1 VFDWMRKQKPF
12 LGVDI
17 GSASIKVVQLVPS
30 GRGVRLKHAS
40 LIELQPQNGTESETP
55 VQSVSKLLRREKN
68 LAKERLATLFSG
80 PNVII
85 RYLTLP
91 KMPLGELEEAVRW
104 EAKKQTTQP
113 LEDFVVD
120 FFVMGETQHN
130 EIKRNEIILVM
141 AESTL
146 VKTQMEEF
154 QGSGFTISALDI
166 NQLVLLNTI
175 RHHRPKDLSENLAF
189 IDIGA
194 GHLDIGIAK
203 NGILRFTRSVQNGGE
218 GITQAIQRELNVD
231 FQEAERM
238 KRERGL
244 KKNKVEAM
252 EEGEDR
258 LYQIIKEGVDRFV
271 VEVQRSVDYYRA
283 QFRENAIQRLLLM
296 GGCVQLPGFLEYFS
310 TYFDA
315 PVEVDD
321 PFSRIQMDDRFPQ
334 DLRTMGP
341 RFATS
346 IGLALRKG

>member
-1 VFDWMRKQKPF
+1 VLDWITRQKPF

-30 GRGVRLKHAS
+30 GGRVRLKHAS
-40 LIELQPQNGTESETP
+40 LIELYPRNGTESETP
-55 VQSVSKLLRREKN
+55 VQSVSKLLRREKK

-80 PNVII
+80 RNVII

-91 KMPLGELEEAVRW
+91 KMPLRELEEAIRW

-113 LEDFVVD
+113 LNDFVVD
-120 FFVMGETQHN
+120 FFVMGETQEN
-130 EIKRNEIILVM
+130 EIKRNEIILVL
-141 AESTL
+141 AEKSL

-154 QGSGFTISALDI
+154 QDSGIKISALDV
-166 NQLVLLNTI
+166 NQLVLLNAI
-175 RHHRPKDLSENLAF
+175 RHHRSKDLSENLAF

-194 GHLDIGIAK
+194 SRLDIGIAK
-203 NGILRFTRSVQNGGE
+203 RGVLRFTRSVQTGGE
-218 GITQAIQRELNVD
+218 DITQAIQKELNVESL
-231 FQEAERM
+231 EAEKI
-238 KRERGL
+238 KREWGL
-244 KKNKVEAM
+244 KKPGVEGM
-252 EEGEDR
+252 EEREER
-258 LYQIIKEGVDRFV
+258 LYQIIKKGVDRFV

-283 QFRENAIQRLLLM
+283 QFRESAIQRLLLM

-315 PVEVDD
+315 RVEIDD
-321 PFSRIQMDDRFPQ
+321 PFSGVLIDDHFPK
-334 DLRTMGP
+334 DLKNMGP

>member
-1 VFDWMRKQKPF
+1 MLDWITRQKPF

-17 GSASIKVVQLVPS
+17 GSASIKVVQLVSS
-30 GRGVRLKHAS
+30 GRGFRLRHAS
-40 LIELQPQNGTESETP
+40 LFELHSKNGTESETP
-55 VQSVSKLLRREKN
+55 VQSVSKLLNREKN
-68 LAKERLATLFSG
+68 LAKGRLATLFSG
-80 PNVII
+80 RNVII

-91 KMPLGELEEAVRW
+91 KMPFRELKEAVRW
-104 EAKKQTTQP
+104 EAKKHTTQP
-113 LEDFVVD
+113 LDDFVVD
-120 FFVMGETQHN
+120 FFVMGETQEN

-141 AESTL
+141 AEKSL

-154 QGSGFTISALDI
+154 QDSGFKISALDV

-175 RHHRPKDLSENLAF
+175 RHHRAKDLSENLAF

-194 GHLDIGIAK
+194 SRLDIGIAK
-203 NGILRFTRSVQNGGE
+203 RGLLRFTRSVKTGGE
-218 GITQAIQRELNVD
+218 DITQAIQKELGVD
-231 FQEAERM
+231 SLEAEKM
-238 KRERGL
+238 KREHGL
-244 KKNKVEAM
+244 NKIGLGGLSEK
-252 EEGEDR
+252 DDHLNR
-258 LYQIIKEGVDRFV
+258 IIKEGVDRFV

-315 PVEVDD
+315 RVEIDD
-321 PFSRIQMDDRFPQ
+321 PFSGVLIDDRFPK
-334 DLRTMGP
+334 DLKTMGP